1 LRYGV
6 VLIGAIAAGLTL
18 AGCGGFGSGS
28 DKSSDPTSGRF
39 EQHGFEITFRY
50 PQSLKDADD
59 LILGD
64 TAGAADTARAGV
76 GIDRDNVILVTR
88 YDLRRPV
95 TKSNVAEVQPEVDGV
110 INGLAGRQV
119 PGSSVSFGGLPGYE
133 YRVPL
138 QAPKGGIS
146 RLFVLF
152 DGPVEY
158 FFNCQSTPES
168 RAAIDG
174 ACDQALSTLERL

>member
-1 LRYGV
+1 MRYGV
-6 VLIGAIAAGLTL
+6 VLIGAVAAVVLL
-18 AGCGGFGSGS
+18 AGCGGSGANS
-28 DKSSDPTSGRF
+28 DTTSGRF

-50 PQSLKDADD
+50 PQSLKNADD
-59 LILGD
+59 LILGA

-88 YDLRRPV
+88 YDLRQPV
-95 TKSNVAEVQPEVDGV
+95 TETNVAKVRLEVDGV
-110 INGLAGRQV
+110 IEGLAGRAV
-119 PGSSVSFGGLPGYE
+119 PGRSVTFGGLPGYQ

-152 DGPVEY
+152 DGQVEY
-158 FFNCQSTPES
+158 FFNCQSTPDS
-168 RAAIDG
+168 RAALDG
-174 ACDQALSTLERL
+174 ACNQALGTLEQL

>member
-6 VLIGAIAAGLTL
+6 ILIGAVAAAVLL
-18 AGCGGFGSGS
+18 AGCGGSGA
-28 DKSSDPTSGRF
+28 SSDTTSGRF

-50 PQSLKDADD
+50 PQSLKNTDD
-59 LILGD
+59 LILGA

-95 TKSNVAEVQPEVDGV
+95 NETNVAKVRAEVDGV
-110 INGLAGRQV
+110 IEGLAGGAVLGR
-119 PGSSVSFGGLPGYE
+119 SVTFGGLPGYQ

-168 RAAIDG
+168 RAALNG
-174 ACDQALSTLERL
+174 ACDQALGTLERL

>member
-1 LRYGV
+1 M
-6 VLIGAIAAGLTL
+6 L
-18 AGCGGFGSGS
+18 AGCGGLGSNSGKGS
-28 DKSSDPTSGRF
+28 DVTSGRF

-59 LILGD
+59 LILGE
-64 TAGAADTARAGV
+64 TAGSADTARAGV
-76 GIDRDNVILVTR
+76 GINRDNVILVTR

-95 TKSNVAEVQPEVDGV
+95 TKTNVGEVRAEVDGV
-110 INGLAGRQV
+110 INGLAGREV
-119 PGSSVSFGGLPGYE
+119 PGSSVTFGGLPGYR

-174 ACDQALSTLERL
+174 ACDQALGTLERL

>member
-1 LRYGV
+1 
-6 VLIGAIAAGLTL
+6 VLIGAVAAGFMLT
-18 AGCGGFGSGS
+18 GCGGLGSNS
-28 DKSSDPTSGRF
+28 SKSSDVTSGRF

-50 PQSLKDADD
+50 PQSLKNADD
-59 LILGD
+59 LILGG

-76 GIDRDNVILVTR
+76 GINRDNVILITR

-95 TKSNVAEVQPEVDGV
+95 TKSNVAAVEPEVDGV
-110 INGLAGRQV
+110 IKGLAGREV
-119 PGSSVSFGGLPGYE
+119 PGRSVTLGGLPGYQ

-138 QAPKGGIS
+138 QAPQGGIS

-152 DGPVEY
+152 DEPVEY

-174 ACDQALSTLERL
+174 ACNQALGTLKRL

>member
-6 VLIGAIAAGLTL
+6 TLIGTLAAGCVL
-18 AGCGGFGSGS
+18 AGCGGVGSS
-28 DKSSDPTSGRF
+28 SNKSSDVTSGRF

-59 LILGD
+59 LILGE
-64 TAGAADTARAGV
+64 TAGAADIARAGV

-88 YDLRRPV
+88 YDLRRPI
-95 TKSNVAEVQPEVDGV
+95 TKTNVADVRAEVDGV
-110 INGLAGRQV
+110 IKGLAGRDV
-119 PGSSVSFGGLPGYE
+119 PGSSVTFGGLPGYQ

-138 QAPKGGIS
+138 QAPKGAIS

-152 DGPVEY
+152 DGAVEY

-174 ACDQALSTLERL
+174 ACDQALGTLERV

>member
-1 LRYGV
+1 LRYGA
-6 VLIGAIAAGLTL
+6 VLVEAIAAGFVL
-18 AGCGGFGSGS
+18 AGCGGLGSNS
-28 DKSSDPTSGRF
+28 SKSSDITSGRF

-50 PQSLKDADD
+50 PQSQKNADD
-59 LILGD
+59 LILGE

-76 GIDRDNVILVTR
+76 GINRDNVILITR

-95 TKSNVAEVQPEVDGV
+95 TKSNVAAVQPEVDGV
-110 INGLAGRQV
+110 IKGLAGREV
-119 PGSSVSFGGLPGYE
+119 LGRSVTFGGLPGYQ
-133 YRVPL
+133 YRVAL
-138 QAPKGGIS
+138 QAPQGAIS

-174 ACDQALSTLERL
+174 ACNQALGTLERL

>member
-1 LRYGV
+1 M
-6 VLIGAIAAGLTL
+6 L
-18 AGCGGFGSGS
+18 AGCGGSS
-28 DKSSDPTSGRF
+28 SSKSSDVTSGRF
-39 EQHGFEITFRY
+39 EQHGFEITVRY
-50 PQSLKDADD
+50 PQSLKTADD
-59 LILGD
+59 LILGE

-95 TKSNVAEVQPEVDGV
+95 TRANVGEVRAEVDGV
-110 INGLAGRQV
+110 IKGLAGREV
-119 PGSSVSFGGLPGYE
+119 RGNSVTFGGLPGYQ

-138 QAPKGGIS
+138 QAPKGAIS

-174 ACDQALSTLERL
+174 ACNQALGTLERL

>member
-1 LRYGV
+1 MRYGV
-6 VLIGAIAAGLTL
+6 ILLGAVAAAIGL
-18 AGCGGFGSGS
+18 AGCGGSG
-28 DKSSDPTSGRF
+28 KSPDADPTAGRF

-59 LILGD
+59 IILG
-64 TAGAADTARAGV
+64 TTVGATDSARAGV

-88 YDLRRPV
+88 YELRRPV
-95 TKSNVAEVQPEVDGV
+95 TKTNVADVRGEVDGV
-110 INGLAGRQV
+110 IQGLAGGKVAGREV
-119 PGSSVSFGGLPGYE
+119 TFGGLPGYE

-138 QAPKGGIS
+138 RAPKGGVS

-152 DGPVEY
+152 DGQVEY

-168 RAAIDG
+168 RARIDG
-174 ACDQALSTLERL
+174 ACDQALGTLERL

>member
-1 LRYGV
+1 VRYGV
-6 VLIGAIAAGLTL
+6 VLSGSLAAAVVL
-18 AGCGGFGSGS
+18 AGCGGSGTGS
-28 DKSSDPTSGRF
+28 DTASGRF

-50 PQSLKDADD
+50 PQSLKNADD
-59 LILGD
+59 LILGA
-64 TAGAADTARAGV
+64 TVGAADTARAGV

-95 TKSNVAEVQPEVDGV
+95 TETNVATVRAEVDGV
-110 INGLAGRQV
+110 IKGLAGHEVAGR
-119 PGSSVSFGGLPGYE
+119 SVVFGGLPGYQ

-138 QAPKGGIS
+138 RAPKGGIS

-168 RAAIDG
+168 RAALNS
-174 ACDQALSTLERL
+174 ACDQALGTLERL